1 MLEVG
6 RVCVKT
12 AGREAGRY
20 CVIVKKV
27 DENFVLV
34 TGPKALTKVRRR
46 KCNITHLEPILEKVS
61 IKAEASDLDI
71 ITAYEKASLFSKL
84 NIKKVSKADMKELET
99 KKKDKAEKKKERA
112 DKEAKERAE
121 KEAREKAEKEK
132 EDREKAKKEAE
143 KKEKAEKEAKKK
155 AEKEKK
161 AEKKEKPKEEKK
173 EAKK

>member
-34 TGPKALTKVRRR
+34 TGPKALTRVRRR
-46 KCNITHLEPILEKVS
+46 KCNITHLEPILEKIS

-71 ITAYEKASLFSKL
+71 IAAYEKASLFSKL
-84 NIKKVSKADMKELET
+84 NIKKVSKADMKELEA
-99 KKKDKAEKKKERA
+99 KKKEKADKKKERA
-112 DKEAKERAE
+112 DKEAKEKAEREAKEAKAKAE
-121 KEAREKAEKEK
+121 KEAREKAEKAKKEK
-132 EDREKAKKEAE
+132 EKAKKESKE
-143 KKEKAEKEAKKK
+143 KEKAKKE
-155 AEKEKK
+155 
-161 AEKKEKPKEEKK
+161 EKPKEEKK